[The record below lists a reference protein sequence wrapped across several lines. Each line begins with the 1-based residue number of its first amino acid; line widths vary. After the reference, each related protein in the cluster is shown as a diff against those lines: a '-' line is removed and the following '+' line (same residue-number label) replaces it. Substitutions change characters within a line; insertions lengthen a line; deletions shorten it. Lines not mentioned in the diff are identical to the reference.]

1 MKKWFNIILFLLLL
15 FIFSYLRLKSIIN
28 ETIPYTYDQGRDFL
42 KAEEIVRFKNL
53 TFIGPTTGI
62 MGIYHGAWWYYL
74 LSIPYFVFNGW
85 PMGFYYFMFL
95 ISLIGNI
102 SFFYFLK
109 KEFSLKTAFLFLAI
123 VSVSPYFIP
132 LSFFVSNNIITPYI
146 ILAFIVSIYYLFK
159 TKKLL
164 WLLLTGLMI
173 AFIHEFEVAFGLFFI
188 PFTIFLMLIFKTTK
202 KLLASVKGMAFF
214 VTGIFIAFLPRIL
227 FEIKNNFI
235 QTKTLINFF
244 LKPKLHNPKL
254 VSEIFKDRI
263 SLFINYF
270 KGIFID
276 YNSYLTILILLITI
290 VVFLQYN
297 KTLKKYSYL
306 LFINLLIL
314 LLFIGSLFYK
324 DNFWSNYYEGIQ
336 YLMLFILLIA
346 FFILEKKGNIIN
358 VIIFTSYIMISC
370 IFLTKELKNK
380 NNEIKDFKAI
390 DTAIK
395 YLYNKNSGQNF
406 CLKIYTPPVVPYT
419 YDYLTSYYSKIKNIN
434 RPLNDYIDNKCYFI
448 IETDNYRFRIK
459 EWRKNNI
466 PKNGSKLS
474 SYKVNKDIE
483 IELWQR

>member
-1 MKKWFNIILFLLLL
+1 
-15 FIFSYLRLKSIIN
+15 
-28 ETIPYTYDQGRDFL
+28 
-42 KAEEIVRFKNL
+42 
-53 TFIGPTTGI
+53 
-62 MGIYHGAWWYYL
+62 
-74 LSIPYFVFNGW
+74 
-85 PMGFYYFMFL
+85 
-95 ISLIGNI
+95 
-102 SFFYFLK
+102 
-109 KEFSLKTAFLFLAI
+109 
-123 VSVSPYFIP
+123 
-132 LSFFVSNNIITPYI
+132 
-146 ILAFIVSIYYLFK
+146 
-159 TKKLL
+159 
-164 WLLLTGLMI
+164 MI

-188 PFTIFLMLIFKTTK
+188 PFTIFLMLIFKTAK
-202 KLLASVKGMAFF
+202 KLLLSVKGMAFF
-214 VTGIFIAFLPRIL
+214 VTGIFIAFIPRIL

-254 VSEIFKDRI
+254 ISEIFKDRI

-276 YNSYLTILILLITI
+276 YNSYLAILILLITI

-336 YLMLFILLIA
+336 YLILFTLLIA
-346 FFILEKKGNIIN
+346 FFILEKKKNIIN
-358 VIIFTSYIMISC
+358 LIILISYLIISF
-370 IFLTKELKNK
+370 IFFTKELKNK

-395 YLYNKNSGQNF
+395 YLYSKKNSQNF

-434 RPLNDYIDNKCYFI
+434 RPLTNYVNNKCYFI
-448 IETDNYRFRIK
+448 IETDTYSFRVQ

-466 PKNGSKLS
+466 PKNGIKLS
-474 SYKVNKDIE
+474 SYEVNKDIK
-483 IELWQR
+483 IELWQIN